1 MALGSTGWWLTTRV
15 LSADGFGDVVAK
27 ASQRQEV
34 RDYIADQA
42 TLRLARTSNFVSAA
56 RPIVTDALAA
66 ALATAPVTEAIHDFA
81 ERAHDQI
88 FRASGA
94 RRVNVDSAEAAI
106 TVRSAL
112 ETINPALADK
122 LPPNVLSATTSISQS
137 STVDLLFRISK
148 WVRTLYIPVFLAGL
162 LIIVLTAFHGATGSM
177 RCV

>member
-1 MALGSTGWWLTTRV
+1 M

-56 RPIVTDALAA
+56 RPIVTDAVAA
-66 ALATAPVTEAIHDFA
+66 ALATPPVTEAIHDFA
-81 ERAHDQI
+81 ERAHEQI

-112 ETINPALADK
+112 ETINPALANK
-122 LPPNVLSATTSISQS
+122 LPPNVLERDDQHLAVEHASTSCSASASGSARCTSRCS
-137 STVDLLFRISK
+137 SPGSSSSCSPCSVAR
-148 WVRTLYIPVFLAGL
+148 
-162 LIIVLTAFHGATGSM
+162 TGSM
-177 RCV
+177 RCA